1 MATHDELRLVIENL
15 DLRRLLVQAGIE
27 AAESKAVEDLQRV
40 VLEELHHR
48 IKNTLATVLVITS
61 QSLQAAVNLDEGKR
75 AIESRLLAL
84 GRVHDLL
91 LQAKW
96 TSAKLS
102 TILNA
107 AIEPF
112 DAGNES
118 RFRIQST
125 NIAVSAVAVLP
136 LAMVLNEL
144 CTNALKY
151 GALSSATGQVDI
163 SATIDASGS
172 TFRLQWKET
181 GGPSVVAPTRKSFGT
196 RLIERSFIR
205 QLNGEARLMF
215 EPIGVVC
222 NLDIPVA
229 ALVPSA

>member
-1 MATHDELRLVIENL
+1 VATDDEIRLGIENL
-15 DLRRLLVQAGIE
+15 DLRRLLAQAGLD
-27 AAESKAVEDLQRV
+27 AAESKLIEDLQRA

-61 QSLQAAVNLDEGKR
+61 QSLQTAVSLDEGKR

-112 DAGNES
+112 DTQNAS

-151 GALSSATGQVDI
+151 GALSNVTGQVDI
-163 SATIDASGS
+163 TANIDASGS
-172 TFRLQWKET
+172 NFRLQWKET
-181 GGPSVVAPTRKSFGT
+181 GGPAVVAPTRKSFGT
-196 RLIERSFIR
+196 RLIERSFMR
-205 QLNGEARLMF
+205 QLNGEARLTF
-215 EPIGVVC
+215 EPAGVVC

-229 ALVPSA
+229 ALMPSA

>member
-1 MATHDELRLVIENL
+1 MATDDELRLGIENL
-15 DLRRLLVQAGIE
+15 DLRRLLLQAGVD
-27 AAESKAVEDLQRV
+27 AAESKVVEDLQRV

-61 QSLQAAVNLDEGKR
+61 QSLQTAASLDEGKK

-91 LQAKW
+91 LHAKW
-96 TSAKLS
+96 ASAKLS

-112 DAGNES
+112 DTQNAS

-151 GALSSATGQVDI
+151 GSLSNGAGLVDI
-163 SATIDASGS
+163 TATIDASGD
-172 TFRLQWKET
+172 TFRLHWKES
-181 GGPSVVAPTRKSFGT
+181 GGPAVVVPTRKSFGT

-205 QLNGEARLMF
+205 ELNGEARLTF
-215 EPIGVVC
+215 EPTGVVC
-222 NLDIPVA
+222 NLDIPAA
-229 ALVPSA
+229 ALRPSA